1 MAEDMELMKVASR
14 QRREDLLLGEFVK
27 RRVLEEELK
36 SKTKKIDTLKQKAEQ
51 DTKSMKE
58 MYSDTIRNITDTLE
72 KAQKV
77 TV

>member
-72 KAQKV
+72 KA
-77 TV
+77 

>member
-1 MAEDMELMKVASR
+1 MKVASR

-72 KAQKV
+72 KA
-77 TV
+77 

>member
-1 MAEDMELMKVASR
+1 MKVASR